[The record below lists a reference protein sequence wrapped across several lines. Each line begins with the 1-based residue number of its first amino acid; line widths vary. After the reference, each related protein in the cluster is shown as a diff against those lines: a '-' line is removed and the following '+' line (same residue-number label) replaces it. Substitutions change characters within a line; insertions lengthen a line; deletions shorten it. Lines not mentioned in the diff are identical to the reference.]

1 MASFELYFSDLT
13 EEAQK
18 SFLEK
23 AGLNSAEEGN
33 YDVFPITEIEFDNED
48 DEEEFEDDNLT
59 KDGVPVNKVTS
70 VEIDSELFF
79 DEISTDVTSWN
90 FDKDDIEDYP
100 EVVEYLEKNEP
111 QALEALRNGEI
122 DYLEVYR
129 DTF

>member
-70 VEIDSELFF
+70 HLGIL
-79 DEISTDVTSWN
+79 IKT
-90 FDKDDIEDYP
+90 I
-100 EVVEYLEKNEP
+100 
-111 QALEALRNGEI
+111 LRTTPKLLNI
-122 DYLEVYR
+122 
-129 DTF
+129 